1 MRKPTNADVISVAE
15 AAALLGMSERSI
27 ARACQRGELIG
38 IKVGR
43 RWLINRTRLYA
54 GLGFESEVKAEATEE
69 KEEEKKKD
77 EENTEEVAECPGEK

>member
-43 RWLINRTRLYA
+43 RWLINRTRLYS
-54 GLGFESEVKAEATEE
+54 GLGFET
-69 KEEEKKKD
+69 EKKG
-77 EENTEEVAECPGEK
+77 EEDVGQSSECACEK

>member
-43 RWLINRTRLYA
+43 RWLINRTRLYS
-54 GLGFESEVKAEATEE
+54 GLGFETAKKGEEDVGQSSECTCE
-69 KEEEKKKD
+69 K
-77 EENTEEVAECPGEK
+77 

>member
-43 RWLINRTRLYA
+43 RWLINRTRLYV
-54 GLGFESEVKAEATEE
+54 GLGFESEDKAEATEE
-69 KEEEKKKD
+69 EEEKKEN
-77 EENTEEVAECPGEK
+77 EENTEEAAECPCEE